1 MTPTPLKTAVV
12 ILNWNGLSLL
22 KQWLGSVVD
31 YSLNKEGS
39 VEVVLAD
46 NGSTDGSL
54 DYVRETYPTTVRC
67 IDLQHNHGFAEG
79 YNLALTQVDAEYVV
93 LLNSDVEATP
103 GWLDT
108 LIDYLDCHPEVAGC
122 QPKIRAL
129 KQPEMFEHAGAA
141 GGYIDWLGYPF
152 CRGRVMNEVE
162 VDTGQY
168 EAVVD
173 VFWATG
179 ACLCIRL
186 DTFREVGGLDARFF
200 AHMEEI
206 DLCWRLWL
214 RGYRLVCVPQST
226 VFHLGGAT
234 LSKSNPRKTFLN
246 FRNNLLM
253 IYKNRSTASLWTVM
267 LIRGVMDYLSALVF
281 LLSGKTGDAL
291 AVVKARVAFWQLRGR
306 FKTQR
311 LENLRLAKR
320 RNIPGVYKGSLVL
333 GYYLRG
339 KKRFTDFF
347 PLKPTDQ

>member
-1 MTPTPLKTAVV
+1 MTQKTVKTAVV

-22 KQWLGSVVD
+22 KQWLGKVVEH
-31 YSLNKEGS
+31 SLNGAGDI
-39 VEVVLAD
+39 EVVLAD

-54 DYVRETYPTTVRC
+54 AYVRERFPETVRC
-67 IDLQHNHGFAEG
+67 LDLEHNHGFAEG

-93 LLNSDVEATP
+93 LLNSDVEVTP
-103 GWLDT
+103 GWLST
-108 LIDYLDCHPEVAGC
+108 LTDYLDAHPNVVGC

-129 KQPEMFEHAGAA
+129 RQPATFEHAGAA

-152 CRGRVMNEVE
+152 CRGRVLNEVE

-168 EAVVD
+168 ETVVD

-186 DTFREVGGLDARFF
+186 DAFRDVGGLDARFF

-206 DLCWRLWL
+206 DLCWRLWQ
-214 RGYRLVCVPQST
+214 RGYQLVCVPQST

-234 LSKSNPRKTFLN
+234 LQKSNPRKTFLN

-253 IYKNRSTASLWTVM
+253 IYKNKPTATLWTV
-267 LIRGVMDYLSALVF
+267 LLVRGLMDYLSAFVF
-281 LLSGKTGDAL
+281 LASGKTGDAM
-291 AVVKARVAFWQLRGR
+291 AVVRARLDFWRLRSQ

-311 LENLRLAKR
+311 LENLALAKR
-320 RNIPGVYKGSLVL
+320 HDIPGVYHGSLVL
-333 GYYLRG
+333 GYYLLG
-339 KKRFTDFF
+339 KKRFTDYFR
-347 PLKPTDQ
+347 